1 MLFFFCCLLL
11 AVPEQQSCFWVSSP
25 GGFFFSVTTNKKK
38 YVAFALLDVTAD
50 STSGF
55 FQTCSYWTAQK
66 IPAQQHFQ
74 DLCSRIGKKK
84 KWNFWKSFPFTPKF
98 TRLFSCVQKSEKQ
111 QIPKKVGWGD
121 IKNGSWVVHM
131 VHPVLA
137 HPAWLNTTSSSVCCC
152 PSCSFPHHDAWCYAS
167 VCKILTEKDTSGH
180 FHLSRM
186 NLQPKG
192 WWVNSPLTLSSGLD
206 AKQPAAA
213 EHLWRCIA
221 ISMPVNAY

>member
-38 YVAFALLDVTAD
+38 KYVAFALLDVTAD

-55 FQTCSYWTAQK
+55 FQRCSYWTAQK
-66 IPAQQHFQ
+66 ILAQQHFQ
-74 DLCSRIGKKK
+74 DLCSRVGKKK
-84 KWNFWKSFPFTPKF
+84 KWTS
-98 TRLFSCVQKSEKQ
+98 LFSFHSKVHLFVLLCPKVRKAADF
-111 QIPKKVGWGD
+111 KKVGWGD

-152 PSCSFPHHDAWCYAS
+152 PSCSFPHHDAWCCAS
-167 VCKILTEKDTSGH
+167 VCKILTEKDTSSH

-213 EHLWRCIA
+213 EHLWRCMA